1 MNELCRLTLEVILH
15 SSRLVSYRGV
25 DIGIFL
31 RDARNRDVVIRH
43 PGREPTWTYSRRSRK
58 NIPMAAPGY
67 LKSSTWDRG
76 LLLVEQ
82 GEEFAPV
89 FLHAGVFP
97 AEQVE
102 NLE

>member
-1 MNELCRLTLEVILH
+1 LNELCRLTLEVILH

-31 RDARNRDVVIRH
+31 RDARNRDVA
-43 PGREPTWTYSRRSRK
+43 REPTWTYSRRSRK

-76 LLLVEQ
+76 VLLVEQ
-82 GEEFAPV
+82 GEEFTPV
-89 FLHAGVFP
+89 FLHTGVFS